1 MSLILPISIN
11 ISPQQRAGYHLVLKL
26 REYRLLSEG
35 GTTRTLESLQGKVAK
50 IETENKESSREMM
63 RRLLLSLHER

>member
-1 MSLILPISIN
+1 
-11 ISPQQRAGYHLVLKL
+11 
-26 REYRLLSEG
+26 LLSKG